1 MKQFVK
7 EIGSAVEKQWHT
19 YVYTSKKKFNIL
31 FNLRLPNVNI
41 SNNDFRKQISF
52 MRGDDGYLLHF

>member
-19 YVYTSKKKFNIL
+19 YVVYTCKINSTYYSIFDYNQMYTLAITTSENRSVL
-31 FNLRLPNVNI
+31 
-41 SNNDFRKQISF
+41 
-52 MRGDDGYLLHF
+52 